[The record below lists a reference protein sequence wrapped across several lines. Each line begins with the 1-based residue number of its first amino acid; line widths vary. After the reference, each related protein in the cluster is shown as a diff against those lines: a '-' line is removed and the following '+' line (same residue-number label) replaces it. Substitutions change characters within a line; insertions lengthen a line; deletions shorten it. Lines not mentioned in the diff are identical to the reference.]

1 MAGQKLLLPYN
12 FTPQDKKALDF
23 VVQNFGRDKDLSVA
37 LFHAYTA
44 VPEIQVS
51 KSEITSKLR
60 ENMSYMSQQISEN
73 ERELEK
79 ARKYLLENGLKPESV
94 KCVFKARKK
103 GGGCGNPGLCQDREG
118 GHHRL
123 EPPVRGNQAL
133 FHGKHVQQGR
143 GGGAQC
149 HGEHRDLT
157 LSLFSRARLGNL
169 S

>member
-60 ENMSYMSQQISEN
+60 ENMSYLSQQISEN

-79 ARKYLLENGLKPESV
+79 ARKYLLDNGLKPESV

-103 GGGCGNPGLCQDREG
+103 EVATEILDYARTEKVDIIVLNRQSGGIKRFFTGNTFNKVVEG
-118 GHHRL
+118 
-123 EPPVRGNQAL
+123 
-133 FHGKHVQQGR
+133 
-143 GGGAQC
+143 
-149 HGEHRDLT
+149 
-157 LSLFSRARLGNL
+157 ARNVTV
-169 S
+169 SIVT